1 MVSVRVHAPVV
12 VFSVL
17 CCTVT
22 ADVQHQGPLLF
33 TSCGLEL
40 CRWRASGLEKQLMGK
55 KRVFWE
61 ARDAGD
67 CDATL
72 RQYQAH
78 LKGTDTAGAVIF
90 CVVGGKLS
98 EGINFGDELARCV
111 VVMGLPYPDL
121 SDPELNERL
130 MHADRRA
137 TACGGGTREGAG
149 KGALGA
155 AGREMYSNMCMQAVN
170 QCVGRAIRHADDFSA
185 VLLVDVRYTGAQGNR
200 TAGTSS
206 HSVIGKLPG
215 WLTRRCTSSPES
227 FGKAVQALGQF
238 YASMRVSAAS

>member
-1 MVSVRVHAPVV
+1 
-12 VFSVL
+12 
-17 CCTVT
+17 
-22 ADVQHQGPLLF
+22 
-33 TSCGLEL
+33 
-40 CRWRASGLEKQLMGK
+40 MGK
-55 KRVFWE
+55 KQVFWE

-67 CDATL
+67 CEATL
-72 RQYQAH
+72 RQYQAV
-78 LKGTDTAGAVIF
+78 LKGSATAGAVIF

-137 TACGGGTREGAG
+137 VACGAAAGSSETGGARAG
-149 KGALGA
+149 SGMGALGA

-170 QCVGRAIRHADDFSA
+170 QCVGRAIRHAGDFSA
-185 VLLVDVRYTGAQGNR
+185 VLLVDVRYTGAQGDR
-200 TAGTSS
+200 APGTSS
-206 HSVIGKLPG
+206 HGVVGKLPA
-215 WLTRRCTSSPES
+215 WLTRRWTDAPHS

-238 YASMRVSAAS
+238 YSSMRASSAS